1 MRGPGT
7 KLALLG
13 CVGMLALAGCD
24 KVKAAATFPWLQAAT
39 PTPSATPDG
48 PPPPPPTVASN
59 PLDPGATTAP
69 VSGPTVVPD
78 TVPNP
83 NANPGAPVQGTPFD
97 EKPVNPNIPISD
109 DNKPLGENG
118 LPVTLPPPPTE
129 AAGPNPGAPPSTAPS
144 PGPTAT
150 SSASPSPTATASG
163 SSSPKPSPL
172 PSASP
177 TASPKPS
184 PTATASTTP
193 SPTPTPSSSATPAK
207 FFYFRASALEPGS
220 GTGAKEADKI
230 LVPDMLFPIKSAPTF
245 AQSQVYRYGGS
256 VKGGDQCDVR
266 NFQAPWRDNY
276 CESRSVTATT
286 PWCPV
291 KGVHLGQDLRV
302 GTPEGC
308 KLEKATAAKER
319 QRYEIVAVEDGIISN
334 VGSYSINLTAAAGGR
349 IYRMLHLNMSK
360 LKVKI
365 GQSVKKGDLL
375 GYVSNDFGGTPT
387 TLHLHFELKLNTAEN
402 GWQYAPVYSS
412 LLAAYQRREGTKG
425 EQVADNFAVAST
437 KPKPQ

>member
-7 KLALLG
+7 RLALLG
-13 CVGMLALAGCD
+13 CVALLALAGCD
-24 KVKAAATFPWLQAAT
+24 KVKATATFPWLQPAT
-39 PTPSATPDG
+39 PTPSAASDSPA
-48 PPPPPPTVASN
+48 PPPPTVAAN
-59 PLDPGATTAP
+59 PLDPGATNTPA
-69 VSGPTVVPD
+69 SGPTVVPD

-109 DNKPLGENG
+109 DAKPLGENG

-129 AAGPNPGAPPSTAPS
+129 AAGPNTGAAPTPSATATGS
-144 PGPTAT
+144 PGPTPT
-150 SSASPSPTATASG
+150 PQASV
-163 SSSPKPSPL
+163 
-172 PSASP
+172 SP
-177 TASPKPS
+177 TASPKP
-184 PTATASTTP
+184 TASASASTTP
-193 SPTPTPSSSATPAK
+193 APTPAASPSATPAK
-207 FFYFRASALEPGS
+207 LFYFRASALEPGS
-220 GTGAKEADKI
+220 GTGAKEGDKI

-256 VKGGDQCDVR
+256 VKGGDQCDAR

-334 VGSYSINLTAAAGGR
+334 VGSYSINLTATAGGR
-349 IYRMLHLNMSK
+349 IYRMLHLNMAK

-437 KPKPQ
+437 KNKPQ